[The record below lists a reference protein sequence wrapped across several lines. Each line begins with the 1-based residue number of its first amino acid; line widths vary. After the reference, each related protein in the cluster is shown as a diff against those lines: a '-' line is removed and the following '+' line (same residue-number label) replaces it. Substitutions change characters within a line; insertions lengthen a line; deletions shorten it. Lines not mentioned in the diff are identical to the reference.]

1 MPVLLPTDHYGEITY
16 LGIVADRDAA
26 LESRAVDQI
35 TALFSGPEGETHG
48 GLTRPSC
55 SRVTGQYKRNTVIA
69 NVRQFSILSFEEL
82 AAIATDM
89 GLDHLDPALLG
100 ATMVLRGIPD
110 FTHIPP
116 SSRLIVE
123 AGASLCVD
131 MENLPCTLPAKPIEA
146 HHEGKGRAFKP
157 AAKNRRGVTGW
168 VEAEGILRL
177 GMKMRLH
184 IPAQRAW
191 HPEGGAAPSLAS

>member
-1 MPVLLPTDHYGEITY
+1 MPVLLPTDFYGVITY

-26 LESRAVDQI
+26 LESAAVDQMA
-35 TALFSGPEGETHG
+35 ALFSGPKGEAHG

-55 SRVTGQYKRNTVIA
+55 SRVLGQYKRNTPIA
-69 NVRQFSILSFEEL
+69 NVRQFSILSAEEL
-82 AAIATDM
+82 DAVARAM
-89 GLDHLDPALLG
+89 GLPDLDPALMG

-116 SSRLIVE
+116 SSRLIAE
-123 AGASLCVD
+123 GGASLCVD

-146 HHEGKGRAFKP
+146 HHEGKGRTFKP
-157 AAKNRRGVTGW
+157 AAKDRRGVTAW
-168 VEAEGILRL
+168 VEAEGVLRL

-184 IPAQRAW
+184 IPAQRPW
-191 HPEGGAAPSLAS
+191 RP

>member
-1 MPVLLPTDHYGEITY
+1 MPVLLPTDYYGEITY

-26 LESRAVDQI
+26 LESAAVDQI
-35 TALFSGPEGETHG
+35 VALFSGPEGEAHG

-55 SRVTGQYKRNTVIA
+55 SRVMGQYKRNTTIR
-69 NVRQFSILSFEEL
+69 NVRQFSILSAEEL
-82 AAIATDM
+82 DSIAEDM
-89 GLDHLDPALLG
+89 GMEHLDPALMG

-116 SSRLIVE
+116 SSRLIAE
-123 AGASLCVD
+123 SGASLCVD

-146 HHEGKGRAFKP
+146 RHQSKGRAFKP
-157 AAKNRRGVTGW
+157 AAKDRRGVTAW

-177 GMKMRLH
+177 GLKMRSH

-191 HPEGGAAPSLAS
+191 QP